1 MSAAHRS
8 TTKAQHRA
16 GKRSVKASGS
26 TIRNGRCSGTRRRGT
41 RYEDVDVHPH
51 VVRFLLLRTP
61 DIADYQVQQTARGID
76 VHVIAAP
83 PPLGPHAAPHRGPRK
98 AGLARPDVRVQAGE
112 NLPRHPQTG
121 KLRRYL
127 PLPPREPSDDDYCSR
142 AEEASPP
149 NAEELAVALARG
161 YFGEPTS
168 SRYRDDRILVDW
180 GEHLRGGVAALAVVE
195 RLDVLEHGGLQLEPR
210 RPRLAVDEFFLDG
223 REE

>member
-83 PPLGPHAAPHRGPRK
+83 PPLSDLTRRLTEDLAKPDSRGLTCASRPARISHATPRPASCAATCRYPPVSPVTTTTAPAQRKHRRRMQKSWPWLSLVATSESRP
-98 AGLARPDVRVQAGE
+98 ARATETTAFLSTGE
-112 NLPRHPQTG
+112 SIFG
-121 KLRRYL
+121 VEWRR
-127 PLPPREPSDDDYCSR
+127 
-142 AEEASPP
+142 
-149 NAEELAVALARG
+149 
-161 YFGEPTS
+161 
-168 SRYRDDRILVDW
+168 W
-180 GEHLRGGVAALAVVE
+180 
-195 RLDVLEHGGLQLEPR
+195 RL
-210 RPRLAVDEFFLDG
+210 
-223 REE
+223 